1 MFASQAQSSALLHRP
16 LSCRVD
22 RSSTGATKQ
31 RHSPMNRSLALV
43 STAVACL
50 LGNVTVRAEPA
61 AKGCLSLTV
70 SSPFAGAGYNHVAT
84 AENQCQGAVR
94 CELWTDVD
102 PQPHYLLELEPQTTK
117 DITFRREAPGYGFRA
132 YYRCGLK

>member
-1 MFASQAQSSALLHRP
+1 
-16 LSCRVD
+16 
-22 RSSTGATKQ
+22 
-31 RHSPMNRSLALV
+31 MNRSLSLI

-50 LGNVTVRAEPA
+50 LGNATAQAESIQ
-61 AKGCLSLTV
+61 KGCLLIEV

-84 AENQCQGAVR
+84 AKNECNSAVQ

-102 PQPHYLLELEPQTTK
+102 PQPRYLLQLEPQTTK

-132 YYRCGLK
+132 HYRCALK